1 MIFVEWD
8 LSPKFSKLVSSPYI
22 DHEYNYDE
30 NPVDT
35 RQGGYYRLKPGVPPE
50 IVKLNK
56 EFKKLEDARDDYCRK
71 TGLLI

>member
-1 MIFVEWD
+1 MVFAEMA
-8 LSPKFSKLVSSPYI
+8 LPPKFSKLISSPHI

-35 RQGGYYRLKPGVPPE
+35 TQGGYYNLKPGAPPE

-56 EFKKLEDARDDYCRK
+56 EFKKLVDAHNAYFRK
-71 TGLLI
+71 KGYF